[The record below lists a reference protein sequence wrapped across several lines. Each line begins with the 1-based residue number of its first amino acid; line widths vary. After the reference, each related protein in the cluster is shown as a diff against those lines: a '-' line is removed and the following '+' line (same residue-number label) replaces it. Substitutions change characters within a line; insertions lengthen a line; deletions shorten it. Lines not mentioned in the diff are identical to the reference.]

1 MGSSK
6 VTMIRIRVKNFDE
19 IYENHKDLVYN
30 LSLQYTQNQWYAEEI
45 TQDVFLAVYRNLDQ
59 FKEKSQLKTWIYKIT
74 INTSLNFLK
83 SLKTN
88 KRRPSE
94 NSLAI
99 DDQYSQSNL
108 VNFDHPGV
116 LMEQKESMAKI
127 FSAINQLSEQH
138 KNVIVLLKIEKL
150 SQKEVADILS
160 LNVKAV
166 ESLFQRAKKKLLII
180 LDKEKGNE

>member
-1 MGSSK
+1 M
-6 VTMIRIRVKNFDE
+6 
-19 IYENHKDLVYN
+19 
-30 LSLQYTQNQWYAEEI
+30 
-45 TQDVFLAVYRNLDQ
+45 
-59 FKEKSQLKTWIYKIT
+59 IYKIT